1 MGEKREKLRNIVQYF
16 AIKNAKRRE
25 PTNTG
30 WELGLKGTGSGRF
43 KPLCSPPLLSGL
55 KAENASNVGKSACYT
70 SHLQQLSKPYYCLLR
85 LM

>member
-1 MGEKREKLRNIVQYF
+1 MGGGKAGEKREKLCNIVQYF

-43 KPLCSPPLLSGL
+43 KPLCPPPPPSFEWPQSG
-55 KAENASNVGKSACYT
+55 KCIKHRE
-70 SHLQQLSKPYYCLLR
+70 
-85 LM
+85 